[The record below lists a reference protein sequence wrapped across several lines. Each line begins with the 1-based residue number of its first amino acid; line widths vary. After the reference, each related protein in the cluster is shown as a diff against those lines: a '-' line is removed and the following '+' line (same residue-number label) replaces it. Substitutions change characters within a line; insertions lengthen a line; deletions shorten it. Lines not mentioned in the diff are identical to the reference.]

1 MPSPQPRLRKA
12 NRDLVTKY
20 STTGDSKAR
29 LKVLGDIQRQLA
41 TDSVNAYMFQ
51 LPQFAVGRK
60 KPTSSAW

>member
-29 LKVLGDIQRQLA
+29 LKVLGSIQRQLA
-41 TDSVNAYMFQ
+41 TDSVNAGMFRLRQ
-51 LPQFAVGRK
+51 VAVGRK
-60 KPTSSAW
+60 KLTSSAW